1 MNKKCFYVLVFGL
14 LLSFSGYAQSDS
26 NAQQESK
33 SKGSFFFSGGVYNGF
48 FPNGPIVPIPNFEIK
63 KLFAAIASGNYEF
76 PMGPGNTA
84 LGLEIGYSS
93 GSRFGGKGAVDFIP
107 FGINAAYV
115 FPITNFFY
123 AGPRVR
129 IGGLGLLGSN
139 WNKMVFTT
147 GARLEAELRS
157 INFPFG
163 LFVAGGIDIV
173 PFAPELAILPVI
185 EAGIRFPRGKLKK
198 SNSPAPAKD
207 KEPPVTNTGGSKD
220 DLADENITASTAA
233 IVPPPAAPEVA
244 VVPTEPTVIVPP
256 PVAVAPVEPTLV
268 EPNLQEPAAIVT
280 PPVEIAPVVPTSV
293 EPDLPEPAL
302 PEIAAIVP
310 QPEEPPAIVI
320 PPVEIAP
327 VVPAFVEPTL
337 PEPALPEIAVIVPTP
352 EEPAAIIIP
361 PVEIAPVVPAFVE
374 PTLPEPALPEI
385 AVIVPPPEEPVTIV
399 IPPVEPA
406 AIIPSPVT
414 PPSVV
419 LPPVVPPEPTAVP
432 AVTQAQRPPI
442 QGITGASQAQNIS
455 VILEDGRP
463 GILNSIYFKPDTAI
477 LIELY
482 RSVLNGVGRR
492 LAADPSLE
500 LIIRAYAA
508 YFGTADGRHTVS
520 SDRAV
525 FSRDYLASEYGIA
538 VNRFSTEVYGADR
551 SPKYATE
558 DWQTHR
564 CVELILVRK

>member
-337 PEPALPEIAVIVPTP
+337 PEPALPEIAVIVP
-352 EEPAAIIIP
+352 
-361 PVEIAPVVPAFVE
+361 
-374 PTLPEPALPEI
+374 
-385 AVIVPPPEEPVTIV
+385 PPEEPVTIV